1 MIKKSAKH
9 FRGKGI
15 RVLYFRNEKLQKDKS
30 ALKGFQKIKFA
41 KYHWEWFILIFIIF
55 VQTMRFA
62 ALSNQVFY
70 KTGGTSKL
78 QTSTCVIN

>member
-9 FRGKGI
+9 FWGKCI

-55 VQTMRFA
+55 A
-62 ALSNQVFY
+62 
-70 KTGGTSKL
+70 
-78 QTSTCVIN
+78 